1 MFFRLGNRVAHA
13 SSLLSILVLAATFDS
28 QLEIQATGEDEE
40 AAIRAAEVFFQ
51 SDDEDGVQQLTA
63 GSPPPSPSSHS
74 T

>member
-1 MFFRLGNRVAHA
+1 MAHA

-51 SDDEDGVQQLTA
+51 SDDEDSVQQLTA